1 VQMHKHIRD
10 EFEDRA
16 RKGDGLFA
24 IAFALLEL
32 AGAQQSTAEGSEEI
46 GRLREILRLAA
57 TDRDLLSTP
66 VDLGSG
72 VKLTSRAMGEDAR
85 TRHRKLFERP

>member
-1 VQMHKHIRD
+1 MHRHIRD

-16 RKGDGLFA
+16 RKGNGLFA

-32 AGAQQSTAEGSEEI
+32 ADAQLGTAEGSEEI

-57 TDRDLLSTP
+57 TDPDLLNTL
-66 VDLGSG
+66 DLGSG
-72 VKLTSRAMGEDAR
+72 VELRSRAMGEDAR
-85 TRHRKLFERP
+85 TRHRKLFERPAS